1 MEKFF
6 FLENN
11 IDLVNKIISTTG
23 QVIPVVEEQ
32 ETISPAIFDTFK
44 KILDFLNKILEILPD
59 IKISSAG
66 EELNIKSTITEKLNE
81 LTEIWIAFPN
91 RNVDILDAWMYFDFW
106 WSEYYKKAKI
116 LKNSDSSIF
125 LSMN

>member
-32 ETISPAIFDTFK
+32 ETISPVIFDTFK
-44 KILDFLNKILEILPD
+44 KILEFLNKILEILPD

-66 EELNIKSTITEKLNE
+66 EELNIKLTITEKLNE

-106 WSEYYKKAKI
+106 WSEYFKK
-116 LKNSDSSIF
+116 LKYSRTQIAQF
-125 LSMN
+125 FCQ